1 MQNIVYEEMDDVCA
15 QVLIH
20 SCNQTIT
27 RMGCKTNSQSQS
39 TLYDQCDV
47 FLKANFTLY
56 TDKKKNYLS
65 IRKDT
70 VDVEEIFKYTKRKR
84 KKKKKIQ

>member
-27 RMGCKTNSQSQS
+27 RMVCKTNSQSQS

-47 FLKANFTLY
+47 FLKANFT
-56 TDKKKNYLS
+56 
-65 IRKDT
+65 
-70 VDVEEIFKYTKRKR
+70 
-84 KKKKKIQ
+84 

>member
-27 RMGCKTNSQSQS
+27 RMDCKTNSQSQS

-56 TDKKKNYLS
+56 TDKKKITCL
-65 IRKDT
+65 
-70 VDVEEIFKYTKRKR
+70 
-84 KKKKKIQ
+84 